1 MIQTHLKSDKWQSS
15 SRRHSASWSGVGPTS
30 ENLEEKEMSEP
41 SHSMFVRDIMSVNV
55 VTMPPDATIFD
66 VATSMAKMDIGS
78 IIIAE
83 KDRPLGI
90 ITEADIVRRVIA
102 DEKDS
107 KTTVARNIMSSPIIH
122 VEPGTALTEAMRVMA
137 RSNIRRVAVLKNDSL
152 AGIITSRD
160 LLRWSPEL
168 IDILV
173 ESLRLRSEGAKQEE
187 EDDDIAY
194 GGECDSCGEY
204 STELIEEDGE
214 YLCENCR
221 S

>member
-1 MIQTHLKSDKWQSS
+1 
-15 SRRHSASWSGVGPTS
+15 
-30 ENLEEKEMSEP
+30 MSEP

-66 VATSMAKMDIGS
+66 VATSMNKMDIGS
-78 IIIAE
+78 IIIADQ
-83 KDRPLGI
+83 DRPLGI

-102 DEKDS
+102 DEKDA
-107 KTTVARNIMSSPIIH
+107 KTTVARDIMSSPIIH

-137 RSNIRRVAVLKNDSL
+137 KSNIRRVAVLRNDSL

-173 ESLRLRSEGAKQEE
+173 ESLRLRNEGVKY
-187 EDDDIAY
+187 EDDTEDIAY

-204 STELIEEDGE
+204 STELIEEDGD

>member
-1 MIQTHLKSDKWQSS
+1 
-15 SRRHSASWSGVGPTS
+15 
-30 ENLEEKEMSEP
+30 MSEP
-41 SHSMFVRDIMSVNV
+41 SHSMFVKDIMSVNV
-55 VTMPPDATIFD
+55 VTMPPDATIFE
-66 VATSMAKMDIGS
+66 VATSMSKMDIGS
-78 IIIAE
+78 IIIADQ
-83 KDRPLGI
+83 DRPLGI
-90 ITEADIVRRVIA
+90 ITESDIVRRVIA
-102 DEKDS
+102 DEKDA
-107 KTTVARNIMSSPIIH
+107 KTTVARDVMSSPIIH

-137 RSNIRRVAVLKNDSL
+137 RSNIRRVAVLRNDSL

-173 ESLRLRSEGAKQEE
+173 ESLRLSNEGVKEEE
-187 EDDDIAY
+187 EDDEDIAY

>member
-1 MIQTHLKSDKWQSS
+1 MSD
-15 SRRHSASWSGVGPTS
+15 
-30 ENLEEKEMSEP
+30 P

-55 VTMPPDATIFD
+55 VTMPPDATIYE
-66 VATSMAKMDIGS
+66 VAESMTKMDIGS
-78 IIIAE
+78 IIITE
-83 KDRPLGI
+83 EDRPLGI
-90 ITEADIVRRVIA
+90 ITESDIVRRVIT
-102 DEKDS
+102 EKRDAQ
-107 KTTVARNIMSSPIIH
+107 TTPAREVMSSPIIH

-173 ESLRLRSEGAKQEE
+173 ESLRLRNEGAKIEEEE
-187 EDDDIAY
+187 EDITY

-204 STELIEEDGE
+204 STDLIEEDGE
-214 YLCENCR
+214 YLCESCR

>member
-1 MIQTHLKSDKWQSS
+1 
-15 SRRHSASWSGVGPTS
+15 
-30 ENLEEKEMSEP
+30 
-41 SHSMFVRDIMSVNV
+41 MFVRDIMSVNV

-66 VATSMAKMDIGS
+66 VATSMSKMDIGS
-78 IIIAE
+78 IIISD

-102 DEKDS
+102 DEKEA
-107 KTTVARNIMSSPIIH
+107 KATVARDVMSSPIIH

-173 ESLRLRSEGAKQEE
+173 ESLRLRSEGVKV
-187 EDDDIAY
+187 EDDDEDIAY

>member
-1 MIQTHLKSDKWQSS
+1 
-15 SRRHSASWSGVGPTS
+15 
-30 ENLEEKEMSEP
+30 
-41 SHSMFVRDIMSVNV
+41 MFVRDIMSVNV
-55 VTMPPDATIFD
+55 VTMPPDATIFE
-66 VATSMAKMDIGS
+66 VATSMSKMDIGS
-78 IIIAE
+78 IIIADQ
-83 KDRPLGI
+83 DRPLGI

-102 DEKDS
+102 DEKDT
-107 KTTVARNIMSSPIIH
+107 KTTAARDIMSSPIIH
-122 VEPGTALTEAMRVMA
+122 VEPGMALTEAMRVMA

-160 LLRWSPEL
+160 LLRWSPER

-173 ESLRLRSEGAKQEE
+173 ESLRLRSEGAKQDD
-187 EDDDIAY
+187 EDEAIAY

-204 STELIEEDGE
+204 STVLIDEDGE

>member
-1 MIQTHLKSDKWQSS
+1 
-15 SRRHSASWSGVGPTS
+15 
-30 ENLEEKEMSEP
+30 
-41 SHSMFVRDIMSVNV
+41 MFVRDIMSVNV
-55 VTMPPDATIFD
+55 VTMPPDATIFE
-66 VATSMAKMDIGS
+66 VSTSMNKMDIGS
-78 IIIAE
+78 VIIADQ
-83 KDRPLGI
+83 DRPLGI

-102 DEKDS
+102 DERDA
-107 KTTVARNIMSSPIIH
+107 KTTVAREVMSSPIIH

-173 ESLRLRSEGAKQEE
+173 ESLRLRSEGIKQNDVDE
-187 EDDDIAY
+187 DIAY